1 MYLPI
6 DKPKTLLSKNSTRVK
21 FFSMQNST
29 LRTSIVLKG
38 HHDKKKLTSRLLK
51 SSIILYVQEKY
62 RHKIDFIN

>member
-6 DKPKTLLSKNSTRVK
+6 DKPKPLLSKNSTRVK

-38 HHDKKKLTSRLLK
+38 HHDQKNLQVGTKLIS
-51 SSIILYVQEKY
+51 
-62 RHKIDFIN
+62 